1 MKETTQNLEQKISK
15 AVEFNDEEDND
26 EEEEVTF
33 EVTSA
38 PDPSEIS
45 TERPESSLNKSLT
58 AKDIKNALGAA
69 QVNIKNLRPSQRKD
83 SDAQDQVNAMEE
95 NKLNYYESKIKRKN
109 DRAAIFKKLQEQLK
123 EFKSEMHA
131 TQDPSS
137 AAIGHNNAAS
147 TSPKRSQDL
156 FNDPEKNKEHPV
168 DLKNQG
174 RLTPFR

>member
-1 MKETTQNLEQKISK
+1 
-15 AVEFNDEEDND
+15 
-26 EEEEVTF
+26 
-33 EVTSA
+33 
-38 PDPSEIS
+38 
-45 TERPESSLNKSLT
+45 
-58 AKDIKNALGAA
+58 
-69 QVNIKNLRPSQRKD
+69 
-83 SDAQDQVNAMEE
+83 MEE

-147 TSPKRSQDL
+147 ISPKRSQDL
-156 FNDPEKNKEHPV
+156 FNDPEKNKEHSI
-168 DLKNQG
+168 DLKNQA